1 MKISQDDVSFL
12 RATQHLE
19 EKDKNFIVKYL
30 IDRIKQAKQE
40 VYDKLDN
47 IPMESYTFTE
57 YKKIKE
63 NDLGKETKGVNTNQ
77 ERNS

>member
-1 MKISQDDVSFL
+1 M
-12 RATQHLE
+12 
-19 EKDKNFIVKYL
+19 DKKHYCYDHKKEVKVLFCMECYKMS
-30 IDRIKQAKQE
+30 IKQAKQE

>member
-1 MKISQDDVSFL
+1 MEIENCDYFTWKAVELIMKN
-12 RATQHLE
+12 
-19 EKDKNFIVKYL
+19 K
-30 IDRIKQAKQE
+30 IKQAKQE